1 MGTPRSRIM
10 QIMPFRQNDNEQE
23 TTATMETELKQGDL
37 AAEHN
42 DFRGTMKMELIKLSE
57 AVRNN
62 SIVVQLL

>member
-23 TTATMETELKQGDL
+23 TTATMETELKQGL

-62 SIVVQLL
+62 LIVVQLL